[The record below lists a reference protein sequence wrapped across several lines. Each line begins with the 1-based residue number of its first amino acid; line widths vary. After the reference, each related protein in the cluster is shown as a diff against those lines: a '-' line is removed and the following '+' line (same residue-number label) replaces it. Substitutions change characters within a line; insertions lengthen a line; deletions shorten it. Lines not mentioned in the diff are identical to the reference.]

1 MTKTK
6 KSPAKKTAKKPE
18 PVKRAFR
25 IPYSNE
31 FIEAFTMEEAEEIW
45 RKKYPNGKSLDKE
58 IIEKSSPR
66 NMIVKILEANPP
78 VEQTAILVEVIQYL
92 KVGKQKKISSLVDSV
107 RIKENELNYIQQ
119 GIKNVQL
126 SIVDAQEELNE
137 FNCAIETASE
147 L

>member
-18 PVKRAFR
+18 PVKRAFI

-31 FIEAFTMEEAEEIW
+31 FIEAFTIEEAEEIW

-66 NMIVKILEANPP
+66 NIIVKILEENTP

-92 KVGKQKKISSLVDSV
+92 KVEKQKKIAPLVDSV

-119 GIKNVQL
+119 VLKNVQL
-126 SIVDAQEELNE
+126 SLVDTQEELSA
-137 FNCAIETASE
+137 FTCSIKKASE